1 MNSCNQLNSLA
12 LAYLGDAVYELYI
25 RNYLVTK
32 NLVKVNELQK
42 ESLKFVAAKSQATI
56 LEKLIE
62 KYSLFN
68 INIKLEDNTINELKK
83 NLEYLNTLSY
93 FEEANLDL
101 EKIKLI
107 TEIDKL
113 LI

>member
-1 MNSCNQLNSLA
+1 MNIFKENNLDISKYEEFNNFISS
-12 LAYLGDAVYELYI
+12 AYLTIA
-25 RNYLVTK
+25 N
-32 NLVKVNELQK
+32 NLLITSNIDIK
-42 ESLKFVAAKSQATI
+42 
-56 LEKLIE
+56 EKLIE

-93 FEEANLDL
+93 FVEANLDL